1 MGTGFTGALAA
12 HLLTELGASV
22 TRVAPRG
29 EDPFTSVSSAYRL
42 WRSQQATVECPSRDD
57 LYAQLAAADACILGG
72 DDHPSA
78 PRVVTSEEIAARHDH
93 LVVLDITGTVPGSA
107 YGAMPANDILAQARS
122 GLSNEQF
129 SDRPIV
135 FGLRLPSY
143 GAVLHGLIGLSAALY
158 LREAT
163 GQGDIVRT
171 SFVQG
176 AAVWVTPVWIR
187 AERPHHAMNGIIPK
201 DVAWPIYEC
210 SDASWVTYA
219 QGTSGAVKRIND
231 VLGLEVAPGT
241 EKARFTHGNRSPSLY
256 FGVTKEIRDRV
267 SGWEST
273 SLRDALV
280 AVDVPTEIVRSPGEC
295 WDDPQVRLNG
305 LIAAADTGE
314 ESVGSPIHVSKDAN
328 P

>member
-1 MGTGFTGALAA
+1 
-12 HLLTELGASV
+12 LT
-22 TRVAPRG
+22 
-29 EDPFTSVSSAYRL
+29 
-42 WRSQQATVECPSRDD
+42 
-57 LYAQLAAADACILGG
+57 AADACILGG

-78 PRVVTSEEIAARHDH
+78 PRVIASEEVAARHDH

-135 FGLRLPSY
+135 FGLRFPSY
-143 GAVLHGLIGLSAALY
+143 GAVLHGLIGLSAALH

-163 GQGDIVRT
+163 GQGGIVRT
-171 SFVQG
+171 SFIQG
-176 AAVWVTPVWIR
+176 AAAWMTPVWIR
-187 AERPHHAMNGIIPK
+187 AERPHHAMNGIMPK

-210 SDASWVTYA
+210 SDASWLTYA
-219 QGTSGAVKRIND
+219 QGTSGAEKRTSE
-231 VLGLEVAPGT
+231 VLGLEVAQGT
-241 EKARFTHGNRSPSLY
+241 ENASFTHGNRSPSLY

-267 SGWEST
+267 SGWESA
-273 SLRDALV
+273 SLRDALM
-280 AVDVPTEIVRSPGEC
+280 AADVPAEIVPSPGEC

-305 LIAAADTGE
+305 LIVPADTGE
-314 ESVGSPIHVSKDAN
+314 ESVGLPIHVPKDVN